1 MVKIES
7 LIFDLDGTLIDSK
20 NDIVESVNF
29 TLKQLGLS
37 QKNPEEISSF
47 IGTGVE
53 DLIEKSIGIRNS
65 HLLDQAVL
73 IFEDFFKKNS
83 LAKTKL
89 YPGAKEILEYFKK
102 KRIYVATNRKKYVAL
117 AALENCGISK
127 YFSDVVGSD
136 DAGCVKPSGCPL
148 NKILKSDSDKR
159 RSMIIGD
166 MDLDILS
173 GKEAGILTCAAAYG
187 IGKKEDILKAKP
199 DYIIENL
206 LELKNI
212 VN

>member
-1 MVKIES
+1 MVNIDS

-37 QKNPEEISSF
+37 RKNPEEIISF

-53 DLIEKSIGIRNS
+53 DLIEKSIGPGS
-65 HLLDQAVL
+65 HLLGRAIL
-73 IFEDFFKKNS
+73 IFEDFFKENS

-89 YPGAKEILEYFKK
+89 YPGAKKILEYFKR
-102 KRIYVATNRKKYVAL
+102 KRIYVATNRKKDVAL

-136 DAGCVKPSGCPL
+136 DSSCVKPSGCPL
-148 NKILKSDSDKR
+148 NKILKSNSDKKK
-159 RSMIIGD
+159 SMIIGD
-166 MDLDILS
+166 MDLDVLS

-206 LELKNI
+206 LELKDI